1 MEKKLMKVSDYKD
14 GSSLW
19 RIACDCGEP
28 NHDVHM
34 WFEPDPDCEL
44 VSLNL
49 GMEMGFYSKGY
60 SNSLWGKI
68 SDRASELK
76 RRIRHAA
83 KVLFTGYA
91 TVQGDVILNEDG
103 IRAMKL
109 ALEKGLEHAQNCN
122 KNKI

>member
-1 MEKKLMKVSDYKD
+1 MEKKLMNVADYED

-19 RIACDCGEP
+19 RVACDCGSTD
-28 NHDVHM
+28 HDVHM
-34 WFEPDPDCEL
+34 WFEPEPGCDM

-49 GMEMGFYSKGY
+49 KMEVGFYNKHSD
-60 SNSLWGKI
+60 SLWAKI
-68 SDRASELK
+68 RDFK

-91 TVQGDVILNEDG
+91 TVDGDVILDEDG

-109 ALEKGLEHAQNCN
+109 ALEKGLEHAQHRN
-122 KNKI
+122 KNKN